1 MTPANDNN
9 SDDVGKDRW
18 DLADKIVEEWDD
30 GRLFQKK
37 KNRAWSEKEQNN

>member
-37 KNRAWSEKEQNN
+37 NRAWSEKEQNN